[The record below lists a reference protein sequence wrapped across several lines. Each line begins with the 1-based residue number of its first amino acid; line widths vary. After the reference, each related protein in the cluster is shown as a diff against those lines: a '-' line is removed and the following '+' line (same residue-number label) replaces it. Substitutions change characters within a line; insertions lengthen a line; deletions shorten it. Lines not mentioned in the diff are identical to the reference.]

1 MLSGIRVC
9 SPDTGLSG
17 SLTGNPRKL
26 DYLYLIRINR
36 RNIWVLL
43 RLILS
48 STHRDLIFPL
58 TAIQSESL
66 WTRQKVV
73 SLSYKYGFTLGQEFR
88 SSFTVCFRP
97 VLCGVKWKVIESAD
111 NTCLGLLDGDRYA
124 VWRSSVIQNSLQRSL
139 WFETCYSINRHKCVI
154 MFTWHRWFLLCI
166 VKSTITGSLDTSGSL
181 RSGWTSISQDN
192 ATDCQCQASAESLTR
207 IHFPG
212 MKIGHVQN
220 SLIKIISR
228 YYLSSHNTHPVI
240 LIYRNC
246 TRVNCG
252 CRVHRSKMTSKS
264 APEVSAA

>member
-9 SPDTGLSG
+9 SPDAGLSG

-111 NTCLGLLDGDRYA
+111 NTCLGLLDGDR
-124 VWRSSVIQNSLQRSL
+124 I
-139 WFETCYSINRHKCVI
+139 CC
-154 MFTWHRWFLLCI
+154 
-166 VKSTITGSLDTSGSL
+166 
-181 RSGWTSISQDN
+181 
-192 ATDCQCQASAESLTR
+192 
-207 IHFPG
+207 
-212 MKIGHVQN
+212 MKIFRDTEQLTEITLIWNLLQYQSPQMRHHVHLA
-220 SLIKIISR
+220 SLI
-228 YYLSSHNTHPVI
+228 SSMHSKEYN
-240 LIYRNC
+240 N
-246 TRVNCG
+246 RVTG
-252 CRVHRSKMTSKS
+252 YIWVT
-264 APEVSAA
+264 